1 MTGIVPAVCMT
12 EPFRYRFAEISSLQ
26 VCGRRVDISVIKLLT
41 HPEQVAEAIRSEILA
56 GKWSGTLPGI
66 VALEK
71 EFKVNRNTIQK
82 ALKIL
87 EGKKLLVARGQG
99 SSRQI
104 ATLTDYTPRTLRVG
118 MLLYEA
124 MDSFKVGWIADF
136 MHHLG
141 EAGHSVIVVPES
153 LSSMKMD
160 VRRVARAVAKCDV
173 DAWLVVAASGKV
185 LRWFIGQPT
194 PVISVCGSSSGLPIA
209 SISLDY
215 INVYKELL
223 EKLISLGHQRIVS
236 LSRENKP
243 TEIEMQLARP
253 GIIAQTLIAHGLS
266 ISAYNWPCFENDP
279 AKLHRCLD
287 RLFRGTPPSAFI
299 VDEPFLATVVYHHL
313 LQRGLKV
320 PGDVSLFCSE
330 PAITL
335 GWGQTVISHLNWSDK
350 AIVRPA
356 LRWINNVALGRADL
370 SHSLIKTDY
379 VEGDTI
385 GPAPCVPDVA
395 ENDA

>member
-1 MTGIVPAVCMT
+1 M
-12 EPFRYRFAEISSLQ
+12 
-26 VCGRRVDISVIKLLT
+26 
-41 HPEQVAEAIRSEILA
+41 AEAIRAAILA

-87 EGKKLLVARGQG
+87 EGKRLLVSRGQG
-99 SSRQI
+99 SRRQI
-104 ATLTDYTPRTLRVG
+104 AAPTDYAPRTLRVG
-118 MLLYEA
+118 MLLYEE
-124 MDSFKVGWIADF
+124 MDSIQVEWIVDSR
-136 MHHLG
+136 HHLE
-141 EAGHSVIVVPES
+141 EAGHSVVVAPGS

-160 VRRVARAVAKCDV
+160 VRRVARAVAKCDA
-173 DAWLVVAASGKV
+173 DAWLVVAASDKV
-185 LRWFIGQPT
+185 LRWFIAQPA
-194 PVISVCGSSSGLPIA
+194 PVISISGSSSGLPIA

-215 INVYKELL
+215 ISVYKQLL

-243 TEIEMQLARP
+243 TEIEIQLARP
-253 GIIAQTLIAHGLS
+253 NIIAQTLSAHGLS
-266 ISAYNWPCFENDP
+266 FSSYNWPCFENDP

-330 PAITL
+330 PATTL
-335 GWGQTVISHLNWSDK
+335 GWGQTVISHLNWSNK
-350 AIVRPA
+350 ATVRPV
-356 LRWINNVALGRADL
+356 LRWINNVALGREDL
-370 SHSLIKTDY
+370 SHSLIKVDY

-385 GPAPCVPDVA
+385 GPAPGVPDVA
-395 ENDA
+395 GNEE